1 MAQITASLVKEL
13 RERTGAGMMDC
24 KKALTQTDGNIDAA
38 IDYLR
43 ENGIAKAAKKADRI
57 AAEGLSHIEVKGNKA
72 VILEIN
78 SETDFVAKNEKF
90 VALVKNVAEAIL
102 AAEPATLEEALQVE
116 AQGGTV
122 EAVINEGIATIGE
135 KLSLR
140 RFEVVT
146 KSDADAFGAYSHMGG
161 RIGVL
166 TLVEGSTDEEA
177 AKDVAMHI
185 AALAPKYLDES
196 EVPADVLE
204 HEKKVLTEQ
213 ALNEGKPANIVEKM
227 IVGRINKFLEEITV
241 VKQKFVKDDS
251 FTVEKFVAS
260 KGGKLA
266 KFVRYE
272 VGEGIEKREDNFA
285 EEVMSQE
292 IGRAHV

>member
-57 AAEGLSHIEVKGNKA
+57 AAEGLSYIEVKGNKA

-140 RFEVVT
+140 RFEIVT
-146 KSDADAFGAYSHMGG
+146 KTDADAFGAYSHMGG

-166 TLVEGSTDEEA
+166 TLIEGSTDEEA

-285 EEVMSQE
+285 EEVMSQVN
-292 IGRAHV
+292 ASK

>member
-57 AAEGLSHIEVKGNKA
+57 AAEGLSYIEVKGNKA

-196 EVPADVLE
+196 QVPADVLE

-285 EEVMSQE
+285 EEVMSQ
-292 IGRAHV
+292 VNSNK

>member
-24 KKALTQTDGNIDAA
+24 KKALTQTDGNIEAA

-57 AAEGLSHIEVKGNKA
+57 AAEGLSYIEVKGNKA

-140 RFEVVT
+140 RFEVLT
-146 KSDADAFGAYSHMGG
+146 KTDADSFGAYSHMGG

-166 TLVEGSTDEEA
+166 TLVEGSTDEQA

-185 AALAPKYLDES
+185 AALAPRYLDES

-251 FTVEKFVAS
+251 LTVEKFVAS

-285 EEVMSQE
+285 EEVMSQ
-292 IGRAHV
+292 VNSSK

>member
-24 KKALTQTDGNIDAA
+24 KKALTQTDGNIEAA

-57 AAEGLSHIEVKGNKA
+57 AAEGLSYIEVKGNKA

-90 VALVKNVAEAIL
+90 VALVKNVANAIL
-102 AAEPATLEEALQVE
+102 AAEPKSLEVALQVQAE
-116 AQGGTV
+116 GGTV

-140 RFEVVT
+140 RFEVLYKT
-146 KSDADAFGAYSHMGG
+146 DADAFGAYSHMGG

-166 TLVEGSTDEEA
+166 TLIEGSTDEQA

-185 AALAPKYLDES
+185 AALAPRYLDES

-251 FTVEKFVAS
+251 LTVEKFVAS

-285 EEVMSQE
+285 EEVMSQ
-292 IGRAHV
+292 VNSSK

>member
-24 KKALTQTDGNIDAA
+24 KKALTQTDGDIDAA

-57 AAEGLSHIEVKGNKA
+57 AAEGLSYIEVKGNKA

-166 TLVEGSTDEEA
+166 TLIEGSTDEEA

-241 VKQKFVKDDS
+241 VNQKFVKDDS
-251 FTVEKFVAS
+251 FTVEKFLAS

-285 EEVMSQE
+285 EEVMSQVN
-292 IGRAHV
+292 ASK

>member
-57 AAEGLSHIEVKGNKA
+57 AAEGLSYIEVKGNKA

-102 AAEPATLEEALQVE
+102 AAEPKTLEEALQVE

-140 RFEVVT
+140 RFEVVSKT
-146 KSDADAFGAYSHMGG
+146 DADAFGAYSHMGG

-196 EVPADVLE
+196 QVPADVLE

-272 VGEGIEKREDNFA
+272 VGEGIEKKEDNFA
-285 EEVMSQE
+285 EEVMSQVN
-292 IGRAHV
+292 ASK

>member
-24 KKALTQTDGNIDAA
+24 KKALQKTEGVIEAA

-57 AAEGLSHIEVKGNKA
+57 AAEGLAYIEVKGNKA

-90 VALVKNVAEAIL
+90 VALVKNVADAIL
-102 AAEPATLEEALQVE
+102 AAEPKNVEEALQVE

-140 RFEVVT
+140 RFEVLS

-185 AALAPKYLDES
+185 AALAPRYLDES

-285 EEVMSQE
+285 EEVMSQVN
-292 IGRAHV
+292 ASK

>member
-57 AAEGLSHIEVKGNKA
+57 AAEGLSYIEVKGNKA

-102 AAEPATLEEALQVE
+102 AAEPKTLEEALQVE

-185 AALAPKYLDES
+185 AALAPRYLDES

-251 FTVEKFVAS
+251 FTVEKFLAS

-272 VGEGIEKREDNFA
+272 VGEGIEKKEDNFA
-285 EEVMSQE
+285 EEVMSQVN
-292 IGRAHV
+292 ASK

>member
-24 KKALTQTDGNIDAA
+24 KKALTQTDGNIEAA

-57 AAEGLSHIEVKGNKA
+57 AAEGLSYIEVKGNKA

-102 AAEPATLEEALQVE
+102 AAEPKTLEEALQVE

-272 VGEGIEKREDNFA
+272 VGEGIEKKEDNFA
-285 EEVMSQE
+285 EEVMSQVN
-292 IGRAHV
+292 ASK

>member
-24 KKALTQTDGNIDAA
+24 KKALQQTDGNIEAA

-57 AAEGLSHIEVKGNKA
+57 AAEGLSYIEVKGNKA

-90 VALVKNVAEAIL
+90 VALVKNVADAIL
-102 AAEPATLEEALQVE
+102 AAEPKTLEEALQVE

-122 EAVINEGIATIGE
+122 EEVINEGIATIGE

-140 RFEVVT
+140 RFEVVSKT
-146 KSDADAFGAYSHMGG
+146 DSDAFGAYSHMGG

-185 AALAPKYLDES
+185 AALAPRYLDES

-251 FTVEKFVAS
+251 LTVEKFVAS

-285 EEVMSQE
+285 EEVMSQVN
-292 IGRAHV
+292 ASK

>member
-1 MAQITASLVKEL
+1 MATITASLVKEL
-13 RERTGAGMMDC
+13 RERTGAGMIDC
-24 KKALTQTDGNIDAA
+24 KKALQQTDGDVEKA

-57 AAEGLSHIEVKGNKA
+57 AAEGLSYIEVKGNKA

-90 VALVKNVAEAIL
+90 VALVKNVADAIL
-102 AAEPATLEEALQVE
+102 TAEPKNLEEALKVE

-146 KSDADAFGAYSHMGG
+146 KTDADAFGAYSHMGG
-161 RIGVL
+161 KIGVL
-166 TLVEGSTDEEA
+166 TLVEGSTDETA

-185 AALAPKYLDES
+185 AALAPRYLDES

-227 IVGRINKFLEEITV
+227 IAGRINKFLEEITV

-260 KGGKLA
+260 KGGKLT

-285 EEVMSQE
+285 EEVMSQVN
-292 IGRAHV
+292 ASK

>member
-1 MAQITASLVKEL
+1 MAITASQVKEL

-24 KKALTQTDGNIDAA
+24 KKALTATNGDMEAA

-57 AAEGLSHIEVKGNKA
+57 AAEGLSYIEIKGNKA

-90 VALVKNVAEAIL
+90 VTLVKVVAEAIL
-102 AAEPATLEEALQVE
+102 TNEPASLESALEVN
-116 AQGGTV
+116 AGGKTV
-122 EAVINEGIATIGE
+122 QEVINEGIATIGE

-146 KSDADAFGAYSHMGG
+146 KTDADSFGAYSHMGG

-166 TLVEGSTDEEA
+166 TLVEGSKDEEA

-185 AALAPKYLDES
+185 AALAPRYLDETQ
-196 EVPADVLE
+196 VPADVLE

-227 IVGRINKFLEEITV
+227 IVGRINKFLEEICV

-251 FTVEKFVAS
+251 LTVEKFVAS
-260 KGGKLA
+260 KGGKLT

-272 VGEGIEKREDNFA
+272 VGEGIEKKEDNFA
-285 EEVMSQE
+285 EEVMSQVR
-292 IGRAHV
+292 GN

>member
-24 KKALTQTDGNIDAA
+24 KKALTQTDGDIDAA

-57 AAEGLSHIEVKGNKA
+57 AAEGLSYIEVKGNKA

-90 VALVKNVAEAIL
+90 VALVKNVAEAVL

-146 KSDADAFGAYSHMGG
+146 KSDADTFGAYSHMGG

-241 VKQKFVKDDS
+241 VNQKFVKDDS
-251 FTVEKFVAS
+251 FTVEKFLAS

-272 VGEGIEKREDNFA
+272 VGEGIEKKEDNFA
-285 EEVMSQE
+285 EEVMSQVN
-292 IGRAHV
+292 ASK

>member
-24 KKALTQTDGNIDAA
+24 KKALQQTDGNIEAA

-57 AAEGLSHIEVKGNKA
+57 AAEGLSYIEVKGNKA

-272 VGEGIEKREDNFA
+272 VGEGIEKKEDNFA
-285 EEVMSQE
+285 EEVMSQVN
-292 IGRAHV
+292 ASK

>member
-24 KKALTQTDGNIDAA
+24 KKALTQTDGDIEAA

-57 AAEGLSHIEVKGNKA
+57 AAEGLSYIEVKGNKA

-102 AAEPATLEEALQVE
+102 AAEPKTLEEALQVE

-140 RFEVVT
+140 RFEVVSKT
-146 KSDADAFGAYSHMGG
+146 VADAFGAYSHMGG

-272 VGEGIEKREDNFA
+272 VGEGIEKKEDNFA
-285 EEVMSQE
+285 EEVMSQVN
-292 IGRAHV
+292 ASK

>member
-57 AAEGLSHIEVKGNKA
+57 AAEGLSYIEVKGNKA

-166 TLVEGSTDEEA
+166 TLVEGSADEEA

-241 VKQKFVKDDS
+241 VNQKFVKDDS
-251 FTVEKFVAS
+251 FTVEKFLAS

-272 VGEGIEKREDNFA
+272 VGEGIEKKEDNFA
-285 EEVMSQE
+285 EEVMSQVN
-292 IGRAHV
+292 ASK

>member
-24 KKALTQTDGNIDAA
+24 KKALTQTDGDIDAA

-57 AAEGLSHIEVKGNKA
+57 AAEGLSYIEVKGNKA

-102 AAEPATLEEALQVE
+102 AAEPKTLEEALQVE

-140 RFEVVT
+140 RFEVLSKT
-146 KSDADAFGAYSHMGG
+146 DADAFGAYSHMGG

-185 AALAPKYLDES
+185 AALAPRYLDES

-241 VKQKFVKDDS
+241 VNQKFVKDDS
-251 FTVEKFVAS
+251 FTVEKFLAS

-272 VGEGIEKREDNFA
+272 VGEGIEKKEDNFA
-285 EEVMSQE
+285 EEVMSQVN
-292 IGRAHV
+292 ASK

>member
-24 KKALTQTDGNIDAA
+24 KKALTQTDGDIDAA

-57 AAEGLSHIEVKGNKA
+57 AAEGLSYIEVKGNKA

-185 AALAPKYLDES
+185 AALAPRYLDES

-272 VGEGIEKREDNFA
+272 VGEGIEKKEDNFA
-285 EEVMSQE
+285 EEVMSQ
-292 IGRAHV
+292 VNSSK

>member
-24 KKALTQTDGNIDAA
+24 KKALTQTDGDIDAA

-57 AAEGLSHIEVKGNKA
+57 AAEGLSCIEVKGNKA

-102 AAEPATLEEALQVE
+102 AAEPKTLEEALQVE

-140 RFEVVT
+140 RFEVLS

-185 AALAPKYLDES
+185 AALAPRYLDES
-196 EVPADVLE
+196 EVPVDVLE

-285 EEVMSQE
+285 EEVMSQVN
-292 IGRAHV
+292 ASK